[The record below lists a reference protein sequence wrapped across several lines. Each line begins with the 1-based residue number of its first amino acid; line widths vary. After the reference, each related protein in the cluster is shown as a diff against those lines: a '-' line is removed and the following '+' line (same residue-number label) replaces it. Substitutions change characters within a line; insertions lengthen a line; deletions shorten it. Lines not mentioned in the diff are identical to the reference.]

1 MNTLKMGRG
10 MKLRSSVSLI
20 IILGLSLALVTIN
33 GCSREPG
40 EGEAEKKAAKVD
52 LSPAY
57 GGRLVE
63 GSIGDASTL
72 LTPLATDSAS
82 FGVAAFIYNGLLK
95 FDKDLKLV
103 GDLAESWEVGND
115 GLTIT
120 FHLRKGVK
128 WHDGVE
134 LTSKDVMFSYQVMID
149 PKTPTAYSGD
159 YLMVKK
165 AEAPD
170 KYTFRVHYAKP
181 FAPALIS
188 WTLNILPAHL
198 LQGKDITESPLA
210 RHPIGTGPYR
220 FVSWKQGDRIIL
232 TYNPDYFEGRAY
244 MGKYIFRV
252 IPDQATMF
260 LELKAGGVDM
270 MGLTPLQYNRQT
282 DNAKFKRGYR
292 KYRYLASSYTYLGYN
307 LLDPKFKDK
316 RVRRALSYAIDK
328 QEIID
333 GALLGLGTIA
343 TGPYKPGTWAYNSN
357 VKRYPYDPA
366 KAKQLLGQAGWTD
379 SDGDGILDRNGQPF
393 KFTIITNQGNSLRAK
408 TAQII
413 QRRLREIGIVVDI
426 RPIEWAAFIN
436 EFIDKKKFE
445 AVILGWTIGQ
455 DPDQYDIWHSSK
467 TGIKELNFISYKNS
481 ELDELLIKARET
493 FDLEARKRYYYRFQE
508 ILAEDQPYTFLYVP
522 EALPVVHARVQGIE
536 PAPAGISY
544 NFIKWYVPKGL
555 QRTS

>member
-1 MNTLKMGRG
+1 MRPRLPI
-10 MKLRSSVSLI
+10 SLI
-20 IILGLSLALVTIN
+20 IILTLTLVSIY
-33 GCSREPG
+33 GCSRKPED
-40 EGEAEKKAAKVD
+40 GEAGKKGAPAD
-52 LSPAY
+52 MSPAY
-57 GGRLVE
+57 GDRLVE

-72 LTPLATDSAS
+72 LPPLATDSAS
-82 FGVAAFIYNGLLK
+82 FGVASFIYNGLLK

-103 GDLAESWEVGND
+103 GDLADSWEVSNN
-115 GLTIT
+115 GLTMT

-128 WHDGVE
+128 WHDGME
-134 LTSKDVMFSYQVMID
+134 LTSKDVMFTYQVMVD

-181 FAPALIS
+181 FAPALTS
-188 WTLNILPAHL
+188 WTLAILPAHL
-198 LQGKDITESPLA
+198 LQGKDITKSPLA

-220 FVSWKQGDRIIL
+220 FVEWKQGDRIIL

-244 MGKYIFRV
+244 LDRYIFRV

-270 MGLTPLQYNRQT
+270 TGLTPLQYVRQT
-282 DNAKFKRGYR
+282 DSAKFKQEYR
-292 KYRYLASSYTYLGYN
+292 KYRYLAFSYTYLGYN

-328 QEIID
+328 QELID
-333 GALLGLGTIA
+333 GVLLGLGVIA
-343 TGPYKPGTWAYNSN
+343 TGPYKPETWAHNPD

-366 KAKQLLGQAGWTD
+366 KAKELLGQAGWND
-379 SDGDGILDRNGQPF
+379 SDGDGILERNGQPF

-408 TAQII
+408 TAEII
-413 QRRLREIGIVVDI
+413 QHRLREIGIVVDI
-426 RPIEWAAFIN
+426 RVIEWAAFIN

-445 AVILGWTIGQ
+445 AIILGWSLGQ

-467 TGIKELNFISYKNS
+467 TEAKELNFITYKNS
-481 ELDELLIKARET
+481 EVDELLIKARET
-493 FDLEARKRYYYRFQE
+493 FDLEERKRYYHRLQE

-544 NFIKWYVPKGL
+544 NFIQWYVPKGL
-555 QRTS
+555 QRTF